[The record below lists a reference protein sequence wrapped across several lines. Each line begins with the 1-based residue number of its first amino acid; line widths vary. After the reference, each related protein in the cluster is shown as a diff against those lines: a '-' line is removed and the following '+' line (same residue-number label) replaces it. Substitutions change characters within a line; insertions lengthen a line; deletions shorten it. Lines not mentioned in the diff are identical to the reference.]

1 MISCQI
7 CIKVQ
12 PRRVKDRA
20 LGYENILWCFQWFS
34 AHIINGIDR
43 LLKIQSFIFIVSTST
58 RCRQRFINFWATAPV
73 TTSPET
79 LLRQMLR
86 EPVTVLQETTW
97 FLNVTYILIQKD
109 YRDIRLEEIRI
120 WLTSQ
125 GQLFLKCIYF
135 CFQQSPQILIWIG
148 TSENLLNTVLCFWMV
163 FRDMCEI
170 LGWVDELER
179 ILKEIH
185 C

>member
-1 MISCQI
+1 
-7 CIKVQ
+7 
-12 PRRVKDRA
+12 
-20 LGYENILWCFQWFS
+20 
-34 AHIINGIDR
+34 
-43 LLKIQSFIFIVSTST
+43 
-58 RCRQRFINFWATAPV
+58 
-73 TTSPET
+73 
-79 LLRQMLR
+79 MLR